1 MLEFRLSAKEITIK
15 DWKFTRMMK
24 LSGLQF
30 TEGQLLKI
38 LEQLGAKGSWKQAIS
53 VVDWV
58 YSKSDNKN
66 YKSR

>member
-1 MLEFRLSAKEITIK
+1 MK
-15 DWKFTRMMK
+15 DWKFARMMK

-38 LEQLGAKGSWKQAIS
+38 LEELGAKGSWKQALS

-58 YSKSDNKN
+58 YNNKANRN